1 MVKVN
6 LFNEDIELD
15 KTIYVSLDGSMDL
28 FTMFPESMKDYC
40 YAGDF
45 KRLCQFIKEKRP
57 CIITCLTECVSVQVM
72 ELGYEIIVQSGN
84 KFVKFSE
91 LLNGDSEKS
100 FGREIR
106 QTHNWEKMLYSGCF
120 DLDIPDWY

>member
-6 LFNEDIELD
+6 LFDKDIELD

-57 CIITCLTECVSVQVM
+57 CIITCITKCVDVQIM
-72 ELGYEIIVQSGN
+72 ELGYEIIVQNGN
-84 KFVKFSE
+84 KFIKFSE
-91 LLNGDSEKS
+91 LVNGDVEKS

-106 QTHNWEKMLYSGCF
+106 QTHNWEKMLYGECF
-120 DLDIPDWY
+120 DLDVPDWR

>member
-1 MVKVN
+1 MTKVN
-6 LFNEDIELD
+6 LFDVDIELD

-57 CIITCLTECVSVQVM
+57 CIITCLTKCVSVQIM

-91 LLNGDSEKS
+91 LLNGDSEK
-100 FGREIR
+100 
-106 QTHNWEKMLYSGCF
+106 
-120 DLDIPDWY
+120 LDKHRIGKRCYMVDVLIWTFQIGVK